1 MSVLMEF
8 CIFSISGK
16 LSKSAEVAKVI
27 RKLESKNIAYKLNPM
42 GTCVECKSMKKALKV
57 LKMASN
63 CFDSKRFYIT
73 AKFDCYEA
81 RKEAFESKVR
91 AVKEKL

>member
-8 CIFSISGK
+8 CIFSISGEV
-16 LSKSAEVAKVI
+16 SKSAEVAKVLK
-27 RKLESKNIAYKLNPM
+27 KLESKNIAYKLNPM

-57 LKMASN
+57 LEMAAS

-73 AKFDCYEA
+73 AKFDCYEGRQGA
-81 RKEAFESKVR
+81 LKSKLK
-91 AVKEKL
+91 AVKAKL